1 VAQSSKKNTPITIG
15 GITVEPGNRQYI
27 DLPLPP
33 LYTHT
38 SVSMPVHVIC
48 GKNAGPTLF
57 VSAAIH
63 GDEINGIEIIR
74 RLLGLKTLN
83 KLSGNLVAVPVVNLY
98 GFVSQSRYLPDR
110 RDLNRSFP
118 GSERGTMASR
128 LAETFMTEIVAKC
141 THGIDFHTA
150 AAGRDN
156 LPQIRADLDS
166 SDELLPMA
174 MAFAPPVIL
183 DSQTRAGTLRAAV
196 GDKPCLLYEAGEA
209 LRFDE
214 LAIRAGVKGTLRVM
228 RYLDMLPTTKKS
240 ERKYEPTIAND
251 SVWMRAPQSGIVR
264 SHLKLGDVVSEG
276 DALGVV
282 SDPFGELEE
291 DVIRSVSAVLVGKT
305 TMPLVHEG
313 EALFH
318 VASLSSTKSAARVLD
333 EFHQEYEQAMLQ
345 PIR

>member
-1 VAQSSKKNTPITIG
+1 VVQSGEKNKSITLG
-15 GITVEPGNRQYI
+15 GVTVEPGNRQYI

-38 SVSMPVHVIC
+38 SVSMPVHVIS
-48 GKNAGPTLF
+48 GRKAGPILF

-74 RLLGLKTLN
+74 RLLGVKSLN
-83 KLSGNLVAVPVVNLY
+83 KLAGTLVAVPVVNVY

-118 GSERGTMASR
+118 GSDRGTMAAR
-128 LAETFMTEIVAKC
+128 LAETFMTEIVDKC

-150 AAGRDN
+150 TAGRDN
-156 LPQIRADLDS
+156 LPQVRADLDACE
-166 SDELLPMA
+166 ELLPMA

-183 DSQTRAGTLRAAV
+183 DSQTRSGTLRAAV
-196 GDKPCLLYEAGEA
+196 GKKPCLLYEAGEA
-209 LRFDE
+209 LRFND
-214 LAIRAGVKGTLRVM
+214 LAIRAGVNGTMRVM
-228 RYLDMLPTTKKS
+228 RYLNMLPATKKT

-251 SVWMRAPQSGIVR
+251 SIWMRAPQSGIVR
-264 SHLKLGDVVSEG
+264 SHLQLGDVVAEG
-276 DALGVV
+276 DSLGVV

-291 DVIRSVSAVLVGKT
+291 EVITRVSGVLVGQT

-318 VASLSSTKSAARVLD
+318 VACLSSTKSAARVLD
-333 EFHQEYEQAMLQ
+333 EFHLEYEQSLVH
-345 PIR
+345 PV

>member
-1 VAQSSKKNTPITIG
+1 LAEASKKNTAITIG
-15 GITVEPGNRQYI
+15 DVTVEPGRRQYI

-38 SVSMPVHVIC
+38 SVSMPVHVIN
-48 GKNAGPTLF
+48 GRSAGPVLF

-74 RLLGLKTLN
+74 RLLLMKSLN
-83 KLSGNLVAVPVVNLY
+83 RISGTLVAVPVVNVY

-118 GSERGTMASR
+118 GSDRGTMASR
-128 LAETFMTEIVAKC
+128 LADTFMSEIADKC

-156 LPQIRADLDS
+156 LPQIRADLDA
-166 SDELLPMA
+166 LPGILPMA
-174 MAFAPPVIL
+174 MAFSPPVIL
-183 DSQTRAGTLRAAV
+183 DSSTRAGTLRAAISE
-196 GDKPCLLYEAGEA
+196 KPVLLYEAGEA

-214 LAIRAGVKGTLRVM
+214 LAIRAGVQGTLRVM
-228 RYLDMLPTTKKS
+228 RYLNMLPANKKG

-251 SVWMRAPQSGIVR
+251 SVWMRAPQSGIMR
-264 SHLKLGDVVSEG
+264 SKLRLGAIVNRGDS
-276 DALGVV
+276 LGIVA
-282 SDPFGELEE
+282 DPFGEAEQE
-291 DVIRSVSAVLVGKT
+291 VFSQVSGVLVGQT
-305 TMPLVHEG
+305 NLPLVHEG

-318 VASLSSTKSAARVLD
+318 VACLSSTKSAARVVD
-333 EFHQEYEQAMLQ
+333 EFHQEYEHRQ
-345 PIR
+345 